1 MLVGVFYRISY
12 FQGLRFHPG
21 VFNTLKILG
30 RVSHAVWLGIVIDH
44 FSRCRLQAL
53 VQLIYQQ
60 LLESGL
66 NVNNGG
72 FNRLR

>member
-30 RVSHAVWLGIVIDH
+30 RVSHAVWLGIVIWLGVLYACLSH
-44 FSRCRLQAL
+44 SR
-53 VQLIYQQ
+53 
-60 LLESGL
+60 
-66 NVNNGG
+66 
-72 FNRLR
+72 